1 MDYILRYS
9 LTSGDVDF
17 INNSSIDIEIY
28 NPGVTGNDSGWCDMD
43 TGQRLLM
50 HSDRVIFHNVSEPDL
65 LMLKLKFGN
74 RLKKLHDGMKSI
86 YNIDREEK

>member
-43 TGQRLLM
+43 TGQRL
-50 HSDRVIFHNVSEPDL
+50 DRVIFHNVSEPDL